1 MRVPILAGITDWI
14 LSLEGGAAL
23 AVVFLLPALEA
34 SAFVGFIF
42 PGEVA
47 VLLGGVLAHD
57 GRVSLGAVIAAGI
70 SGAVVGD
77 TIGYLVG
84 RRYGQR
90 ILTVVGRRIPFLRH
104 RIDEHLEQARAYLR
118 RRGGLAIF
126 LGRFTAA
133 LRVMVPG
140 LAGMAEM
147 PYPEFF
153 FFNALGGAIW
163 ATAFVLLGYAAGAAW
178 ESVAGWATRVG
189 LALLVLVLVTLVAT
203 RVLRNLRERGEPVP
217 DRLARIRPVAAFR
230 RRFPGQATWL
240 ARRVDP
246 RPARGFLLSTVAVL
260 GVASAWLAGAF
271 TQDVLAHEEAV
282 RHDPGIERFIVDH
295 REAWLTGAMKAVT
308 WLGSNLVLASLVVL
322 VGAFYL
328 FRRRTWL
335 PGLVLAVSL
344 VGASWIADG
353 LRVAVGRARP
363 PEELRLIAVSGPSF
377 PSDYAAQAAAALCG
391 IAAILV
397 SGRTVGAKLGIW
409 PVAIAL
415 SVLVAFS
422 QLYLGVHWFTDTVAG
437 LALGGAWLCL
447 IAGVAIAFGAP
458 RETLLGWDSSPR
470 STDR

>member
-1 MRVPILAGITDWI
+1 MGSRSAGGWSSSPGGSALHPLGPSLRHPVRVLAGITDWI

-70 SGAVVGD
+70 SGSVVGD

-84 RRYGQR
+84 RRYGQQ

-178 ESVAGWATRVG
+178 ESVAGWATRGG
-189 LALLVLVLVTLVAT
+189 LPLPLL
-203 RVLRNLRERGEPVP
+203 
-217 DRLARIRPVAAFR
+217 
-230 RRFPGQATWL
+230 RFPGQATWL

-295 REAWLTGAMKAVT
+295 REAWLTGAMKVVT
-308 WLGSNLVLASLVVL
+308 WLGSNLVLAPLVVL

-328 FRRRTWL
+328 LRRRTWL
-335 PGLVLAVSL
+335 PGLVLVVSL
-344 VGASWIADG
+344 AGASWIPDG
-353 LRVAVGRARP
+353 LKLAIGRARP
-363 PEELRLIAVSGPSF
+363 PEELRLIAVSGLSF
-377 PSDYAAQAAAALCG
+377 PS
-391 IAAILV
+391 
-397 SGRTVGAKLGIW
+397 
-409 PVAIAL
+409 
-415 SVLVAFS
+415 
-422 QLYLGVHWFTDTVAG
+422 
-437 LALGGAWLCL
+437 
-447 IAGVAIAFGAP
+447 
-458 RETLLGWDSSPR
+458 
-470 STDR
+470 